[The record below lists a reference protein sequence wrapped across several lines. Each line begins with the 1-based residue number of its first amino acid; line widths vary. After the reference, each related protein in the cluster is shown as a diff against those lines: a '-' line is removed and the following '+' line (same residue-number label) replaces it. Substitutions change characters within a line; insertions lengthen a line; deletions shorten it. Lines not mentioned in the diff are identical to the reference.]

1 MLVTGKKTFFLKKLS
16 IILFIKLKGNFLKIP
31 GKVKKLFFKFLCWV
45 RKKNEKT
52 VRFFEHHYLMN
63 QCIFFAD
70 VLVNCYPQDTQKS
83 EPKFFDN
90 SSIFHNGGHFDLCK
104 KMVKL
109 IVWFLEKRT
118 NYFLG
123 IILVQA
129 LLPILKNIAW
139 KIQVNTMHRS
149 WDISV

>member
-63 QCIFFAD
+63 QCMFFAD

-104 KMVKL
+104 KMGKTYCLITWKKDKL
-109 IVWFLEKRT
+109 FFGYNFGSGL
-118 NYFLG
+118 
-123 IILVQA
+123 A
-129 LLPILKNIAW
+129 S
-139 KIQVNTMHRS
+139 NTEEYCLNNS
-149 WDISV
+149 S